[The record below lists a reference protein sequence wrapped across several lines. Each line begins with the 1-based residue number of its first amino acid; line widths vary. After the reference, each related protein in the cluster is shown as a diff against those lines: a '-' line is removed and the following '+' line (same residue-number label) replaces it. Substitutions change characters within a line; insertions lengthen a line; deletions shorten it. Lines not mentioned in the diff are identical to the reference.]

1 MFFELLRNAKI
12 LLYTIKCYHFPE
24 FIAQTPFY
32 RYIWSTNLYMSKRDL
47 KKYLAT
53 LPKEELEEQLMAL
66 YYKFTE
72 VKTYYNFI
80 FNPKE
85 DKLEQEAKQ
94 KILHEYFPLKGKR
107 AKLRRSTAQKYIK
120 HFLTLGVDA
129 YITADV
135 MLYNI
140 ETAQRY
146 TARREIK
153 YTTFYKSMYNSYKQA
168 VDYVTAN
175 GMATDFK
182 ERIEKIYL
190 EAMRQKWDNG
200 KEFERIYD
208 NFE

>member
-1 MFFELLRNAKI
+1 
-12 LLYTIKCYHFPE
+12 
-24 FIAQTPFY
+24 
-32 RYIWSTNLYMSKRDL
+32 MSKRDL

-53 LPKEELEEQLMAL
+53 LPKEELEEQLMSL
-66 YYKFTE
+66 YNKFTD

-146 TARREIK
+146 TAKREIR
-153 YTTFYKSMYNSYKQA
+153 TATFYKSMYNHYKQT
-168 VDYVTAN
+168 VDYITAN
-175 GMATDFK
+175 GMAADFK
-182 ERIEKIYL
+182 DRIAKVYL
-190 EAMRQKWDNG
+190 ETERQQWENF